1 MFQRLSE
8 RGLTLN
14 KKKYNFNKPKLEFF
28 GFIFS
33 AGGVSLDPKKVT
45 AIQEASDLQDPTE
58 VRSLLGMA
66 NYCSRFIKDFASI
79 SAPLLELTRN
89 DTPWHW
95 GPEDARAFQTIK
107 DRLTTKTVMSYFDP
121 GKDTELVVDA

>member
-1 MFQRLSE
+1 M
-8 RGLTLN
+8 LN
-14 KKKYNFNKPKLEFF
+14 KKKYHFNKPKLEFF

-33 AGGVSLDPKKVT
+33 AGGVSVDPKKVT
-45 AIQEASDLQDPTE
+45 AIQESSDLQDPTE

-89 DTPWHW
+89 ETSVAL
-95 GPEDARAFQTIK
+95 GPRGCQSISDNQGQPDQQHGDVI
-107 DRLTTKTVMSYFDP
+107 L
-121 GKDTELVVDA
+121 

>member
-1 MFQRLSE
+1 MFQRLRE

-14 KKKYNFNKPKLEFF
+14 KKKCEFNKPKLEFF

-33 AGGVSLDPKKVT
+33 PGGISADPKKVT
-45 AIQEASDLQDPTE
+45 AIQEASDPQDPTE

-79 SAPLLELTRN
+79 SAPLRELTRE

-95 GPEDARAFQTIK
+95 GPEHAGALQTIK
-107 DRLTTKTVMSYFDP
+107 D
-121 GKDTELVVDA
+121 